1 MSDIVIKEGILK
13 GQGKNMCDIYV
24 RDRIRTYEIFL

>member
-24 RDRIRTYEIFL
+24 RDRKRAYEIFL